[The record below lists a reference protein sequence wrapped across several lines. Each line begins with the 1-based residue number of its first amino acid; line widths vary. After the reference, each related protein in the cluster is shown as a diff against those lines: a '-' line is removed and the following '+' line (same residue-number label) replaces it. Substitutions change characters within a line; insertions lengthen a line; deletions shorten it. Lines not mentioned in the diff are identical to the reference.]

1 MTHHRIVDKS
11 CTMDALVK
19 QELPTLPNH
28 MRSSPICCGVRFI
41 QSLVFCVVFCGCLF
55 VLFLSTIVFSF
66 RLRFTSSVYPFGL
79 FKHVRCL
86 RLRTVTQNNF
96 LIVYNICAF
105 VKISYVLRI
114 LCIRTF

>member
-11 CTMDALVK
+11 CKMDALVK

-55 VLFLSTIVFSF
+55 VLFFQPLYFLSVFD
-66 RLRFTSSVYPFGL
+66 
-79 FKHVRCL
+79 L
-86 RLRTVTQNNF
+86 RLLFTP
-96 LIVYNICAF
+96 LVYLNMSD
-105 VKISYVLRI
+105 VYD
-114 LCIRTF
+114 